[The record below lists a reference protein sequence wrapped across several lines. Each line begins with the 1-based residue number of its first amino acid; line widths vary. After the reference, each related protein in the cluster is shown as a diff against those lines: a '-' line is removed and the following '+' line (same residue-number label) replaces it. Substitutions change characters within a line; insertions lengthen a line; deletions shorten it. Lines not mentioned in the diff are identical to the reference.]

1 MADTKVEFSQL
12 SKLYSEAK
20 LKYPYLAYDIEQL
33 HETEQKIYE
42 YSCLLYTSPSPRDA

>member
-42 YSCLLYTSPSPRDA
+42 S

>member
-33 HETEQKIYE
+33 HETEQKYMNIVCKYKI
-42 YSCLLYTSPSPRDA
+42 

>member
-20 LKYPYLAYDIEQL
+20 LKYPYLAYIL
-33 HETEQKIYE
+33 SNYMKLNKKYMNIVCKYKI
-42 YSCLLYTSPSPRDA
+42 